1 MTDISKYDDIIDS
14 RDVIARIDE
23 LESEIADLKEQL
35 TELEVEDEDTT
46 VECEEINDQMDALEE
61 ELAPLKALAEEASSY
76 SSDWRFGEMLISDG
90 HFTKYAQQ
98 MAEDIGAV
106 DPDAGWPLNCLDWD
120 QAADE
125 LKQDYA
131 SVDFDGEEFWICRC

>member
-23 LESEIADLKEQL
+23 LESEIDDLKEQL

-76 SSDWRFGEMLISDG
+76 SADWRFGETLIRDSY
-90 HFTKYAQQ
+90 FKEYAMD
-98 MAEDIGAV
+98 MAEDIGAIGQKV
-106 DPDAGWPLNCLDWD
+106 SWPLDCIDWD
-120 QAADE
+120 QAADA
-125 LKQDYA
+125 LKQDYT
-131 SVDFDGEEFWICRC
+131 SVDFDGKEFWIRS